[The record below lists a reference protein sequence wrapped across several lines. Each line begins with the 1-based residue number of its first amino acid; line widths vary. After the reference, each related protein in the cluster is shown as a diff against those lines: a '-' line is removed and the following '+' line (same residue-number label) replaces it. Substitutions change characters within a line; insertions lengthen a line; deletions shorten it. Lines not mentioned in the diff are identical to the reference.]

1 VVFTREELRVNN
13 LTPAMRQY
21 LEIKEAHRDCII
33 FFRMGDFYEMFFE
46 DAEVAS
52 RVLEITLTSRN
63 KGREDAIPLCGV
75 PWHASSSYISKLIK
89 NGYKVAVCEQME
101 NPKDAKGIVKREVV
115 RIVTP
120 GLVVDSDNLSARENN
135 FLAGISVLDD
145 TFGLAF
151 VDISTGEFRVT
162 QSEDKEAFLDEIAGL
177 DFREVVV
184 CEELKEGNLIE
195 GVALRSGGCTISFLP
210 SDYFS
215 VDGALDLVDEFFNGG
230 KEVDFEGH
238 PAMTGAAGAVLRY
251 VKDTQKDRLKHIN
264 EVLCY
269 DIKNYL
275 VLDDT
280 AKQNLELFATIQG
293 GRKRGSLFHVLDE
306 TTTAMGARKLRW
318 WLNYP
323 FVDPDKIKA
332 RLAAVSEIKDDHL
345 LRENLRSSLAGIY
358 DLERLGSR
366 VSMGVANGRDLL
378 ALGRSLRL
386 IPAIKDSISGL
397 EASLI
402 SVIRD
407 ELDGMT
413 DVVDLIENSIADDPP
428 VTIRDGYVIKMGYDD
443 ELDKFISLGTDGKK
457 WIATMEERERKR
469 TGIGSLRVGFNN
481 VFGYYIEVTRSKGDM
496 VPDDYVRKQTLV
508 NAERYINQEL
518 KEYESLV
525 LGAEERRKK
534 REYELFVEIRGK
546 IASEI
551 KRIQLTASRVA
562 DLDAITSLSEVAE
575 MYNYCC
581 PRVNDDALIN
591 IKGGRHPVVER
602 MNPEGGFV
610 PNDTILDRN
619 DNRFLIITG
628 PNMAGKSTYIRQTA
642 VIVLMAQMGSFVPAD
657 EAQIGIVDRIFTR
670 VGAGDS
676 LSGGQS
682 TFMVE
687 MTEVAGILKNASSRS
702 LILLD
707 EVGRGTSTFDGLSI
721 AWAVAEHILDSE
733 KLGARTLFATH
744 YHELTDL
751 ARTMDGIRNLS
762 VAVKEWGDRVIF
774 LRTIVEGG
782 TNRSYGIEV
791 ARLAGVSEDVISRAR
806 EVLKNL
812 EKGELDEIGMPRIAR
827 GKASRK
833 SGNVGQLNLF
843 AGEEHPCMSEL
854 VNELKGLDV
863 LNTTPMEAL
872 GRIIEWQKLVK
883 D

>member
-1 VVFTREELRVNN
+1 MKN

-46 DAEVAS
+46 DAKIAS

-63 KGREDAIPLCGV
+63 KGSADSIPLCGV
-75 PWHASSSYISKLIK
+75 PWHAASAYISKLIG

-101 NPKDAKGIVKREVV
+101 DPKDTKGIVKREVV

-120 GLVVDSDNLSARENN
+120 GLVVDSENLSAKENN
-135 FLAGISVLDD
+135 FLAGISVLGSS
-145 TFGLAF
+145 FGLAL

-162 QSEDKEAFLDEIAGL
+162 QSDDREAFFDEIAGFDL
-177 DFREVVV
+177 REVVV
-184 CEELKEGNLIE
+184 CEELKEDNLIAAF
-195 GVALRSGGCTISFLP
+195 ALRSGDCSISFLS
-210 SDYFS
+210 SDYFL
-215 VDGALDLVDEFFNGG
+215 LDEASDFVNEFFSGR
-230 KEVDFEGH
+230 KEVDFDGH
-238 PAMTGAAGAVLRY
+238 HAMTGAAGAVLRY
-251 VKDTQKDRLKHIN
+251 VKETQKDSLNHIN
-264 EVLCY
+264 DVLYY
-269 DIKNYL
+269 DIRNYL

-280 AKQNLELFATIQG
+280 AKRNLELFSTIQED
-293 GRKRGSLFHVLDE
+293 RKRGSLFHVLDE

-323 FVDPDKIKA
+323 LMDSDKIKA
-332 RLAAVSEIKDDHL
+332 RLSAVSEIKENHL

-366 VSMGVANGRDLL
+366 VSMNVANGKDLL

-386 IPAIKDSISGL
+386 IPDIKVAILGL
-397 EASLI
+397 ESFLI
-402 SVIRD
+402 SDIHS
-407 ELDGMT
+407 ELDDMP
-413 DVVDLIENSIADDPP
+413 DMADLIARAIADDPP
-428 VTIRDGYVIKMGYDD
+428 VTIRDGYVIKKGYDD
-443 ELDKFISLGTDGKK
+443 ELDKIMALCTDGKK
-457 WIATMEERERKR
+457 WIVAMEERERKR

-481 VFGYYIEVTRSKGDM
+481 VFGYYIEVTRAKGDM

-525 LGAEERRKK
+525 MGAEERRKK
-534 REYELFVEIRGK
+534 REYELFVDIREK
-546 IASEI
+546 IACEI
-551 KRIQLTASRVA
+551 TRIQQTASRLA
-562 DLDAITSLSEVAE
+562 DLDAITSLAEVAE
-575 MYNYCC
+575 RYNYCC
-581 PRVNDDALIN
+581 PRVNDDDLID
-591 IKGGRHPVVER
+591 IKGGRHTVVER
-602 MNPEGGFV
+602 MNPDGGFV

-619 DNRFLIITG
+619 GNRFLIITG

-687 MTEVAGILKNASSRS
+687 MTEVAGILQNASSQS

-721 AWAVAEHILDSE
+721 AWAVAEHIHDPD

-751 ARTMDGIRNLS
+751 ARTMDGIKNLS

-827 GKASRK
+827 GKASQK

-843 AGEEHPCMSEL
+843 AGEEHSCMSEL
-854 VNELKGLDV
+854 VDELKGLNV
-863 LNTTPMEAL
+863 LNMTPMEAL
-872 GRIIEWQKLVK
+872 VKISEWKKMVK

>member
-1 VVFTREELRVNN
+1 MKN

-75 PWHASSSYISKLIK
+75 PWHAASSYIAKLIE

-101 NPKDAKGIVKREVV
+101 DPKDAKGIVKREVV

-120 GLVVDSDNLSARENN
+120 GLVVDSDNLSAKENN
-135 FLAGISVLDD
+135 FLAGISVLDGA
-145 TFGLAF
+145 FGLAF

-162 QSEDKEAFLDEIAGL
+162 ESDDEEAFLDEIAGL
-177 DFREVVV
+177 DFSEMVI
-184 CEELKEGNLIE
+184 CEELKESDLVEAFTGRA
-195 GVALRSGGCTISFLP
+195 VGCSVSYLS
-210 SDYFS
+210 SDYFL
-215 VDGALDLVDEFFNGG
+215 LDDASGLVDEFFSGER
-230 KEVDFEGH
+230 EVDFDGH
-238 PAMTGAAGAVLRY
+238 TAMTGAAGAVLRY
-251 VKDTQKDRLKHIN
+251 VKETQKDRLNHIN
-264 EVLCY
+264 DVLWY
-269 DIKNYL
+269 DIRNYL

-280 AKQNLELFATIQG
+280 AKKNLELFATIQG

-306 TTTAMGARKLRW
+306 TTTAMGGRKLRW

-323 FVDPDKIKA
+323 LVDPDKIKT
-332 RLAAVSEIKDDHL
+332 RLAAVSEIKNDHL
-345 LRENLRSSLAGIY
+345 LRENLRSSLGGVY

-386 IPAIKDSISGL
+386 IPAIKDTISTL
-397 EASLI
+397 ESPLI
-402 SVIRD
+402 SAIRN
-407 ELDGMT
+407 ELDDMP
-413 DVVDLIENSIADDPP
+413 DVADLIGNAIAEDSP
-428 VTIRDGYVIKMGYDD
+428 VTIRDGYVIKEGYDD
-443 ELDKFISLGTDGKK
+443 ELDKLISLGTDGKK
-457 WIATMEERERKR
+457 WIAAMEDRERKQ
-469 TGIGSLRVGFNN
+469 TGIGSLKVGFNN
-481 VFGYYIEVTRSKGDM
+481 VFGYYIEVTRANSNM

-518 KEYESLV
+518 KEYEVLV
-525 LGAEERRKK
+525 LSADERRKK
-534 REYELFVEIRGK
+534 REYELFVEIREK
-546 IASEI
+546 IAREI
-551 KRIQLTASRVA
+551 TRIQQTASRLA
-562 DLDAITSLSEVAE
+562 DLDAIASLAEVAE

-581 PRVNDDALIN
+581 PRVNNGDLID

-602 MNPEGGFV
+602 MNPDGGFV
-610 PNDTILDRN
+610 PNDTLLDRN
-619 DNRFLIITG
+619 GNRFLIITG

-657 EAQIGIVDRIFTR
+657 EAETGIVDRIFTR

-687 MTEVAGILKNASSRS
+687 MTEVASILKNASSRS

-721 AWAVAEHILDSE
+721 AWAVAEHIHDSD

-751 ARTMDGIRNLS
+751 ARTMSGVRNLS
-762 VAVKEWGDRVIF
+762 IAVKEWGDRVIF

-791 ARLAGVSEDVISRAR
+791 ARLAGVPEDVISRAR
-806 EVLKNL
+806 EVLRNL

-827 GKASRK
+827 GKAPQK
-833 SGNVGQLNLF
+833 GNIGQMNLF
-843 AGEEHPCMSEL
+843 ASEESPEILEL
-854 VNELKGLDV
+854 INELKGLDA
-863 LNTTPMEAL
+863 LNMTPMEAL
-872 GRIIEWQKLVK
+872 DRIIGWQKMVK

>member
-1 VVFTREELRVNN
+1 
-13 LTPAMRQY
+13 MRQY

-46 DAEVAS
+46 DAVVAS
-52 RVLEITLTSRN
+52 KVLEITLTSRN
-63 KGREDAIPLCGV
+63 KGRENAIPLCGV
-75 PWHASSSYISKLIK
+75 PWHAASSYISKLIE

-101 NPKDAKGIVKREVV
+101 DPKNVKGIVKREVV

-120 GLVVDSDNLSARENN
+120 GLVVDSDNLSAKENN
-135 FLAGISVLDD
+135 FLAGISAIDGA
-145 TFGLAF
+145 FGLAF

-162 QSEDKEAFLDEIAGL
+162 ESGDKEAFLDEIAGL
-177 DFREVVV
+177 DLKEMVI
-184 CEELKEGNLIE
+184 CEELKERELMGAF
-195 GVALRSGGCTISFLP
+195 ALRTGDCSINYLP

-215 VDGALDLVDEFFNGG
+215 VDGASGLIEEFFSE
-230 KEVDFEGH
+230 KREVDFNGH

-251 VKDTQKDRLKHIN
+251 VKETQKDRLNHIN
-264 EVLCY
+264 DVLWY

-280 AKQNLELFATIQG
+280 AKKNLELFSTIQG

-306 TTTAMGARKLRW
+306 TTTAMGGRKLRW

-323 FVDPDKIKA
+323 LVDPDKIRT
-332 RLAAVSEIKDDHL
+332 RLAAVSEIKDNHL

-386 IPAIKDSISGL
+386 IPATKEAISVL
-397 EASLI
+397 ESSLI
-402 SVIRD
+402 SAILN
-407 ELDGMT
+407 ELDDMP
-413 DVVDLIENSIADDPP
+413 DVADLIGRAIVDDPP
-428 VTIRDGYVIKMGYDD
+428 VTIRDGYVIKKGYDD
-443 ELDKFISLGTDGKK
+443 ELDKLISLGTDGKK
-457 WIATMEERERKR
+457 WIAAMEDRERKK
-469 TGIGSLRVGFNN
+469 TGIGSLKVGFNN
-481 VFGYYIEVTRSKGDM
+481 VFGYYIEVTRAKGDM

-518 KEYESLV
+518 KEYEILV

-534 REYELFVEIRGK
+534 REYELFIEIRER
-546 IASEI
+546 IACEI
-551 KRIQLTASRVA
+551 RRIQRTAARLA
-562 DLDAITSLSEVAE
+562 DLDAVASLAEVAE

-581 PRVNDDALIN
+581 PRVNDENLID

-602 MNPEGGFV
+602 MNPDGGFV
-610 PNDTILDRN
+610 SNGTLLDRKG
-619 DNRFLIITG
+619 NRFLVITG

-657 EAQIGIVDRIFTR
+657 EAEIGIVDRIFTR

-687 MTEVAGILKNASSRS
+687 MTEVASILENASSRS

-721 AWAVAEHILDSE
+721 AWAVAEYIHDLD

-751 ARTMDGIRNLS
+751 ARTMDGVRNLS

-791 ARLAGVSEDVISRAR
+791 ARLAGVPEDVISRAR
-806 EVLKNL
+806 EVLRNL

-833 SGNVGQLNLF
+833 GGNAGQLDLF
-843 AGEEHPCMSEL
+843 SGEKSRL
-854 VNELKGLDV
+854 INELKELDV
-863 LNTTPMEAL
+863 LNMTPMEAL
-872 GRIIEWQKLVK
+872 GRIIEWQKK
-883 D
+883 IRD

>member
-1 VVFTREELRVNN
+1 
-13 LTPAMRQY
+13 MRQY
-21 LEIKEAHRDCII
+21 LEIKEAHSDCII

-75 PWHASSSYISKLIK
+75 PWHAASSYIAKLIE

-101 NPKDAKGIVKREVV
+101 DPKDAKGIVKREVV

-120 GLVVDSDNLSARENN
+120 GLVVDSDNLSAKENN

-145 TFGLAF
+145 AFGLAF

-162 QSEDKEAFLDEIAGL
+162 ESDDREAFLDEITGL
-177 DFREVVV
+177 DFREMVI
-184 CEELKEGNLIE
+184 CEESKESDFMEAFAGRAI
-195 GVALRSGGCTISFLP
+195 GCSISYLP
-210 SDYFS
+210 SDYFLP
-215 VDGALDLVDEFFNGG
+215 DDALRLVDEFFSGE

-251 VKDTQKDRLKHIN
+251 VKETQKDRLDHIN
-264 EVLCY
+264 NVLSY
-269 DIKNYL
+269 DIRNYL

-280 AKQNLELFATIQG
+280 AKKNLELFATIQG
-293 GRKRGSLFHVLDE
+293 DRKRGSLFYVLDE
-306 TTTAMGARKLRW
+306 TTTAMGGRKLRW

-323 FVDPDKIKA
+323 LVDPDKIKK
-332 RLAAVSEIKDDHL
+332 RLAAVSEIKDNHL
-345 LRENLRSSLAGIY
+345 LRENLRSALGGVY

-366 VSMGVANGRDLL
+366 ISMGVANGRDLL

-386 IPAIKDSISGL
+386 IPAIKDTISGL
-397 EASLI
+397 ESSLI
-402 SVIRD
+402 SAIRN
-407 ELDGMT
+407 ELDDMP
-413 DVVDLIENSIADDPP
+413 DVADLIGNAIAEDPP
-428 VTIRDGYVIKMGYDD
+428 VTIRDGYVIKKGYDGD
-443 ELDKFISLGTDGKK
+443 LDKLISLGTDGKK
-457 WIATMEERERKR
+457 WIAAMEDRERKR
-469 TGIGSLRVGFNN
+469 TGIRSLKVGFNN
-481 VFGYYIEVTRSKGDM
+481 VFGYYIEVTRANSDM
-496 VPDDYVRKQTLV
+496 VPDDYIRKQTLV

-518 KEYESLV
+518 KEYEVLV
-525 LGAEERRKK
+525 LNAEERRKK
-534 REYELFVEIRGK
+534 REYELFMEIREK
-546 IASEI
+546 IGHEI
-551 KRIQLTASRVA
+551 TRIQQTASRLA
-562 DLDAITSLSEVAE
+562 DLDAIASLAEVAE

-581 PRVNDDALIN
+581 PRVNNGDLID

-602 MNPEGGFV
+602 MNPDGGFV
-610 PNDTILDRN
+610 PNDTLLDR
-619 DNRFLIITG
+619 DGNRFLIITG

-657 EAQIGIVDRIFTR
+657 KAETGIVDRIFTR

-687 MTEVAGILKNASSRS
+687 MTEVASILKNASSRS

-721 AWAVAEHILDSE
+721 AWAVAEHIHDPD

-751 ARTMDGIRNLS
+751 VRTMDGVRNLS

-791 ARLAGVSEDVISRAR
+791 ARLAGVPEDVISRAR

-827 GKASRK
+827 GRASRK
-833 SGNVGQLNLF
+833 GNAGQMDLF
-843 AGEEHPCMSEL
+843 AGEENPDMSGLIKEL
-854 VNELKGLDV
+854 RELDV
-863 LNTTPMEAL
+863 LNITPMEAL
-872 GRIIEWQKLVK
+872 GKISEWQKRVK

>member
-1 VVFTREELRVNN
+1 
-13 LTPAMRQY
+13 MRQY
-21 LEIKEAHRDCII
+21 LEIKEAHRDCIV

-63 KGREDAIPLCGV
+63 KGKEDAIPLCGV
-75 PWHASSSYISKLIK
+75 PWHAASSYIAKLIE

-101 NPKDAKGIVKREVV
+101 DPKDAKGIVKREVV

-120 GLVVDSDNLSARENN
+120 GLVVDSDNLSAKENN
-135 FLAGISVLDD
+135 FLAGISVLDGA
-145 TFGLAF
+145 FGLAF

-162 QSEDKEAFLDEIAGL
+162 ESDDRETFLDEIAGL
-177 DFREVVV
+177 DFREMVI
-184 CEELKEGNLIE
+184 CEELKESDLMKAFAERAVNC
-195 GVALRSGGCTISFLP
+195 SISYLH
-210 SDYFS
+210 SDYFLPDDAS
-215 VDGALDLVDEFFNGG
+215 GLIDEFFNGG
-230 KEVDFEGH
+230 REVDFDGH

-251 VKDTQKDRLKHIN
+251 VKETQKDRLNHIN
-264 EVLCY
+264 DVLWY
-269 DIKNYL
+269 DIRNYL

-280 AKQNLELFATIQG
+280 AKKNLELFATIQG

-306 TTTAMGARKLRW
+306 TITAMGGRKLRW

-323 FVDPDKIKA
+323 LVDPDRIKT
-332 RLAAVSEIKDDHL
+332 RLAAVSEIKNDHL
-345 LRENLRSSLAGIY
+345 LRENLRSSLGGVY

-386 IPAIKDSISGL
+386 IPAIKDTISTL
-397 EASLI
+397 ESPLI
-402 SVIRD
+402 SAIRN
-407 ELDGMT
+407 ELDDMP
-413 DVVDLIENSIADDPP
+413 DVADMIGNAIAEDSP
-428 VTIRDGYVIKMGYDD
+428 VTIRDGYVIKEGYDD
-443 ELDKFISLGTDGKK
+443 ELDKLISLGTDGKK
-457 WIATMEERERKR
+457 WIAAMEDRERKR
-469 TGIGSLRVGFNN
+469 TGISSLKVGFNN
-481 VFGYYIEVTRSKGDM
+481 VFGYYIEVTRANSDM

-518 KEYESLV
+518 KEYEVLV
-525 LGAEERRKK
+525 LSAEERRKK
-534 REYELFVEIRGK
+534 REYELFVEIREK
-546 IASEI
+546 IAREI
-551 KRIQLTASRVA
+551 TRIQQTASRLA
-562 DLDAITSLSEVAE
+562 DLDAIASLAEVAE
-575 MYNYCC
+575 LYNYCC
-581 PRVNDDALIN
+581 PRVNNGDLID

-602 MNPEGGFV
+602 MNPDGGFV
-610 PNDTILDRN
+610 PNDTLLDRN
-619 DNRFLIITG
+619 GNRFLIITG

-657 EAQIGIVDRIFTR
+657 EAETGIADRIFTR

-687 MTEVAGILKNASSRS
+687 MTEVASILKNASSRS

-721 AWAVAEHILDSE
+721 AWAVAEHIHDSD

-751 ARTMDGIRNLS
+751 SRTMSGVRNLS
-762 VAVKEWGDRVIF
+762 IAVKEWGDRVIF

-791 ARLAGVSEDVISRAR
+791 ARLAGVPEDVISRAR
-806 EVLKNL
+806 EVLRNL

-827 GKASRK
+827 GKAPQK
-833 SGNVGQLNLF
+833 GNIGQMDLF
-843 AGEEHPCMSEL
+843 ASEESPEISEL
-854 VNELKGLDV
+854 INELKGLDA
-863 LNTTPMEAL
+863 LNMTPMEAL
-872 GRIIEWQKLVK
+872 GKISEWKKMVK